1 MNMIEFVKC
10 SKCGQEL
17 TFEMDNPHSSGCS
30 VALVPPCP
38 VCLHNAYNEGWADYE
53 GDDEYEEY
61 DDEDDDYDDED
72 DDWDDSDYIY
82 DDDEDD
88 DEPIPE

>member
-1 MNMIEFVKC
+1 MNMIEFLKC

-17 TFEMDNPHSSGCS
+17 TFEMDNPHSNGSTMA
-30 VALVPPCP
+30 VVPPCP
-38 VCLHNAYNEGWADYE
+38 VCMHDAYHSGWNDYA
-53 GDDEYEEY
+53 GDDDFEDD
-61 DDEDDDYDDED
+61 DDEDDYYDED